1 MSVSEWCMSSE
12 GVVSTEVSPIACLEV
27 EKDVGIPM
35 NGVID
40 ISKKE
45 KTRWRSCI
53 ISCIVLLFGVVIVF
67 VTLVLTG
74 VVQSLVFSIVLKTT
88 VFDKSKI
95 LVYKHNESF
104 IPELSYGVNS
114 VESVLV
120 RHERYEDVIESDPYC
135 VDTSSVEVFPGAI
148 LFADEGVLLG
158 KPRSFPVSQ
167 SSIRVA
173 MRMKGGREM
182 SKRVSIDREKIE
194 IVRKE
199 MEVEW
204 RMESEVLNEWKVRGM
219 VVTDRVGVSSR
230 FNSETEELYDHLPLR
245 DGVSINDTSSQ
256 IVLEL
261 KQVWFSMDSS
271 RPEDL
276 IVDRW
281 WSVNEMRKMMESTPL
296 VYVSSEEF
304 GRVIYVELHGEVSSD
319 ELMSGVKEV
328 LSGMEWGDEFVFE
341 RDGIVEG
348 VMRGVE
354 GKRNEKGVLNSHESK
369 HSGIMEKC
377 KCSYW
382 EKGEN
387 EVHSGEIG
395 EVIKKTYER
404 KEMFSSVPLTYS
416 MRYLRDDMSVRIGNE
431 VVEVR
436 DVREEYK
443 HSELMIN
450 HEGSFM
456 VRFNVRW
463 EVVSY
468 GVSENSVGR
477 KFVEEMFSEYVWS
490 ESGKVVETP
499 FHRIVKIPV
508 SSRNLI
514 VLVEHWNG
522 WIWVQDVFRSSAVVK
537 NDMIVRVSGTISNPD
552 VVFELNDLREGDWE
566 RG

>member
-1 MSVSEWCMSSE
+1 
-12 GVVSTEVSPIACLEV
+12 
-27 EKDVGIPM
+27 
-35 NGVID
+35 
-40 ISKKE
+40 
-45 KTRWRSCI
+45 
-53 ISCIVLLFGVVIVF
+53 
-67 VTLVLTG
+67 
-74 VVQSLVFSIVLKTT
+74 
-88 VFDKSKI
+88 
-95 LVYKHNESF
+95 
-104 IPELSYGVNS
+104 
-114 VESVLV
+114 
-120 RHERYEDVIESDPYC
+120 
-135 VDTSSVEVFPGAI
+135 
-148 LFADEGVLLG
+148 
-158 KPRSFPVSQ
+158 
-167 SSIRVA
+167 
-173 MRMKGGREM
+173 
-182 SKRVSIDREKIE
+182 
-194 IVRKE
+194 
-199 MEVEW
+199 
-204 RMESEVLNEWKVRGM
+204 
-219 VVTDRVGVSSR
+219 
-230 FNSETEELYDHLPLR
+230 
-245 DGVSINDTSSQ
+245 
-256 IVLEL
+256 
-261 KQVWFSMDSS
+261 
-271 RPEDL
+271 
-276 IVDRW
+276 
-281 WSVNEMRKMMESTPL
+281 MESTPL